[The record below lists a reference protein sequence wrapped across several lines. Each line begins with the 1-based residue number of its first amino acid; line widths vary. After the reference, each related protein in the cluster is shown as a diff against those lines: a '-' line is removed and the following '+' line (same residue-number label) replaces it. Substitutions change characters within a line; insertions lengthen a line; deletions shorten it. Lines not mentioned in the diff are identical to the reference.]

1 MPNRGASASLLL
13 LLSPPK
19 DVASAVT
26 AAAPPA
32 PEALLLNGA
41 AFYAQLQLSFVC
53 LTRMAAVSHSL
64 ANSVRRP
71 ATIAAALLFSPAPLS
86 ALNWAGV
93 AIACAGA
100 LLYGLL

>member
-1 MPNRGASASLLL
+1 MQGSVLLGR
-13 LLSPPK
+13 
-19 DVASAVT
+19 AVLGR
-26 AAAPPA
+26 AAPISLSAALAGRPLM
-32 PEALLLNGA
+32 LLLNGA